1 MDRIF
6 ALVAATLAGAVIATQ
21 APTNAALGRSIG
33 DLRAVVVN
41 FLVGGIAI
49 VVVALAI
56 GGGLGGLGGISGDS
70 VRWHYLGGLAGAG
83 FVTVAVLTVR
93 PLGVT
98 LQTAAIIIGQLT
110 MAAVVDHYGLLG
122 VQVRPLTAAHAGG
135 LGLLAAGIAVLART

>member
-6 ALVAATLAGAVIATQ
+6 ALIAATLAGVVIATQ

-41 FLVGGIAI
+41 FVVGGIAI
-49 VVVALAI
+49 AVVALAI
-56 GGGLGGLGGISGDS
+56 GGGLGGISGDP

-83 FVTVAVLTVR
+83 FVTVAILTVR

-135 LGLLAAGIAVLART
+135 LGLLAAGVAVLAKT

>member
-6 ALVAATLAGAVIATQ
+6 ALVAATLAGAVVATQ
-21 APTNAALGRSIG
+21 SPTNAALGRTIG
-33 DLRAVVVN
+33 DLRAVVAN

-49 VVVALAI
+49 AVVALVI
-56 GGGLGGLGGISGDS
+56 GGGLGGLSGDP

-98 LQTAAIIIGQLT
+98 LQTAAIIAGQLA

-122 VQVRPLTAAHAGG
+122 VEVRPLTAAHAGG
-135 LGLLAAGIAVLART
+135 LGLLAAGVAVIAKT

>member
-6 ALVAATLAGAVIATQ
+6 ALVAAMLAGAVIATQ
-21 APTNAALGRSIG
+21 SPTNAALGRSIG

-49 VVVALAI
+49 VVVALVV
-56 GGGLGGLGGISGDS
+56 GGGLGGISGDP

-98 LQTAAIIIGQLT
+98 LQTAAIIIGQLA
-110 MAAVVDHYGLLG
+110 MAAIVDHYGLLG
-122 VQVRPLTAAHAGG
+122 VEVRPLTAVHAGG
-135 LGLLAAGIAVLART
+135 LGLLAAGVAILAKT

>member
-6 ALVAATLAGAVIATQ
+6 APVAATLAGAVIATQ
-21 APTNAALGRSIG
+21 SPTNAALGRSIG

-41 FLVGGIAI
+41 FLVGGLA
-49 VVVALAI
+49 VAAVALVI
-56 GGGLGGLGGISGDS
+56 GGGLGGLSGDP

-83 FVTVAVLTVR
+83 FVTVAVFTVR

-98 LQTAAIIIGQLT
+98 LQTAAIIVGQLS

-135 LGLLAAGIAVLART
+135 IGLLAAGVAILARA

>member
-1 MDRIF
+1 MDRII
-6 ALVAATLAGAVIATQ
+6 ALTAATLAGAVIATQ

-41 FLVGGIAI
+41 FAVGGLVVA
-49 VVVALAI
+49 VVALVV
-56 GGGLGGLGGISGDS
+56 GGGLGGLGGDP

-83 FVTVAVLTVR
+83 FVTVAVLTIA

-98 LQTAAIIIGQLT
+98 LQTAAIIVGQLT

-122 VQVRPLTAAHAGG
+122 VEVRPLTVAHAGG
-135 LGLLAAGIAVLART
+135 LGLLAAGVAILAKT

>member
-41 FLVGGIAI
+41 FLVGGLAI
-49 VVVALAI
+49 VVVALVI
-56 GGGLGGLGGISGDS
+56 GGGLGGISGDP

-83 FVTVAVLTVR
+83 FVTVAILTLR
-93 PLGVT
+93 PLGAT
-98 LQTAAIIIGQLT
+98 LQTAAIILGQLT

-135 LGLLAAGIAVLART
+135 LGLLAAGIAVLAKS

>member
-6 ALVAATLAGAVIATQ
+6 ALVAAMLAGAVIATQ

-33 DLRAVVVN
+33 DLRAVVAN
-41 FLVGGIAI
+41 FLVGGVAI
-49 VVVALAI
+49 VVVALII
-56 GGGLGGLGGISGDS
+56 GGGLGGLSGDP

-98 LQTAAIIIGQLT
+98 LQTGAIIVGQLSMAAI
-110 MAAVVDHYGLLG
+110 VDHYGLLG
-122 VQVRPLTAAHAGG
+122 VEVRPLTAAHAGG
-135 LGLLAAGIAVLART
+135 LGLLAAGVAILAKT

>member
-6 ALVAATLAGAVIATQ
+6 ALVAAMLAGAVIATQ

-49 VVVALAI
+49 VVVALII
-56 GGGLGGLGGISGDS
+56 GGGLGGISGDP

-83 FVTVAVLTVR
+83 FVTVAVITVR

-98 LQTAAIIIGQLT
+98 LQTAAIIIGQLA

-122 VQVRPLTAAHAGG
+122 VQVRPLSAAHAGG
-135 LGLLAAGIAVLART
+135 LGLLAAGVAVLAKT

>member
-21 APTNAALGRSIG
+21 SPTNAALGRSIG

-41 FLVGGIAI
+41 FLVGGLA
-49 VVVALAI
+49 VAAVALVI
-56 GGGLGGLGGISGDS
+56 GGGLGGLSGDP
-70 VRWHYLGGLAGAG
+70 VRWHYLGGLAGPG
-83 FVTVAVLTVR
+83 FVTVAVFTVR

-98 LQTAAIIIGQLT
+98 LQTAAIIVGQLS

-135 LGLLAAGIAVLART
+135 IGLLAAGVAILARA

>member
-33 DLRAVVVN
+33 ELRAVVVN
-41 FLVGGIAI
+41 FLVGGIVIALVA
-49 VVVALAI
+49 VVL
-56 GGGLGGLGGISGDS
+56 GGGLGGLSGDP

-83 FVTVAVLTVR
+83 FVTVAVLTIR

-98 LQTAAIIIGQLT
+98 LQTAAIIVGQLT
-110 MAAVVDHYGLLG
+110 MAAIVDHYGLLG
-122 VQVRPLTAAHAGG
+122 VHVRPLTAAHAGG
-135 LGLLAAGIAVLART
+135 LGLLAAGVAVIAKT

>member
-6 ALVAATLAGAVIATQ
+6 ALVAAMLAGAVIATQ

-49 VVVALAI
+49 VVVALII
-56 GGGLGGLGGISGDS
+56 GGGLGGISGDP

-98 LQTAAIIIGQLT
+98 LQTAAIIIGQLA

-122 VQVRPLTAAHAGG
+122 VQVRPLSAAHAGG
-135 LGLLAAGIAVLART
+135 LGLLAAGVAVLAKT

>member
-6 ALVAATLAGAVIATQ
+6 ALVAATLAGAVVATQ
-21 APTNAALGRSIG
+21 SPTNAALGRTIG
-33 DLRAVVVN
+33 DLRAVVAN

-49 VVVALAI
+49 AVVALVI
-56 GGGLGGLGGISGDS
+56 GGGLGGLSGDP

-98 LQTAAIIIGQLT
+98 LQTAAIIAGQLA

-135 LGLLAAGIAVLART
+135 LGLLAAGVAVIAKT

>member
-6 ALVAATLAGAVIATQ
+6 ALVAAMLAGAVIATQ

-49 VVVALAI
+49 VVVALII
-56 GGGLGGLGGISGDS
+56 GGGLGGISGDP

-93 PLGVT
+93 PLGIT
-98 LQTAAIIIGQLT
+98 LQTAAIIIGQLA
-110 MAAVVDHYGLLG
+110 MAAGVDHYGLLG
-122 VQVRPLTAAHAGG
+122 VQVRPLSAAHAGG
-135 LGLLAAGIAVLART
+135 LGLLAAGVAVLAKT

>member
-1 MDRIF
+1 M
-6 ALVAATLAGAVIATQ
+6 IATQ
-21 APTNAALGRSIG
+21 SPTNAALGRSIG

-49 VVVALAI
+49 VLVALVI
-56 GGGLGGLGGISGDS
+56 GGGLGGITGDS
-70 VRWHYLGGLAGAG
+70 VRWHYLGGLAGAA
-83 FVTVAVLTVR
+83 FVVVAVLTVR

-135 LGLLAAGIAVLART
+135 IGLLAAGVAVLARA

>member
-1 MDRIF
+1 MDRII
-6 ALVAATLAGAVIATQ
+6 ALTAATLAGAVIATQ

-33 DLRAVVVN
+33 DLRAVVMN
-41 FLVGGIAI
+41 FAVGGIAI
-49 VVVALAI
+49 AVVALLV
-56 GGGLGGLGGISGDS
+56 GGGLGGLGGDP

-83 FVTVAVLTVR
+83 FVTVAVLTIR

-98 LQTAAIIIGQLT
+98 LQTAAIIAGQLT

-135 LGLLAAGIAVLART
+135 LGLLAAGVAILAKT

>member
-21 APTNAALGRSIG
+21 SPTNAALGRSIG

-41 FLVGGIAI
+41 FLVGGLA
-49 VVVALAI
+49 VAAVALVI
-56 GGGLGGLGGISGDS
+56 GGGLGGLSGDP

-83 FVTVAVLTVR
+83 FVTVAVFTVR

-98 LQTAAIIIGQLT
+98 LQTAAIIVGQLS
-110 MAAVVDHYGLLG
+110 MAAIVDHYGLLG

-135 LGLLAAGIAVLART
+135 IGLLAAGVAILARA

>member
-1 MDRIF
+1 
-6 ALVAATLAGAVIATQ
+6 VIATQ
-21 APTNAALGRSIG
+21 SPTNAALGRSIG

-49 VVVALAI
+49 VVVALVI
-56 GGGLGGLGGISGDS
+56 GGGLGGMTGDS
-70 VRWHYLGGLAGAG
+70 VRWHYLGGLAGAA

-135 LGLLAAGIAVLART
+135 IGLLAAGVAVLARA

>member
-1 MDRIF
+1 MDRII
-6 ALVAATLAGAVIATQ
+6 ALTAATLAGAVIATQ

-41 FLVGGIAI
+41 FAVGGFAIAVVALLVGGG
-49 VVVALAI
+49 I
-56 GGGLGGLGGISGDS
+56 GGIGGDP

-83 FVTVAVLTVR
+83 FVTVAVLTIR

-98 LQTAAIIIGQLT
+98 LQTAAIIAGQLT

-122 VQVRPLTAAHAGG
+122 VQLRPLTAAHAGG
-135 LGLLAAGIAVLART
+135 LGLLAAGVAVLAKT

>member
-1 MDRIF
+1 MDRII
-6 ALVAATLAGAVIATQ
+6 ALTAATLAGAVIATQ
-21 APTNAALGRSIG
+21 APTNAALGRSLG

-41 FLVGGIAI
+41 FAVGGIAI
-49 VVVALAI
+49 AAVALLVGGGI
-56 GGGLGGLGGISGDS
+56 GGLGGDP

-83 FVTVAVLTVR
+83 FVTVAVLTIR

-98 LQTAAIIIGQLT
+98 LQTAAIIAGQLT

-135 LGLLAAGIAVLART
+135 LGLLAAGVAVIAKT

>member
-6 ALVAATLAGAVIATQ
+6 ALVAATLAGAVVATQ
-21 APTNAALGRSIG
+21 SPTNAALGRTIG
-33 DLRAVVVN
+33 DLRAVVAN

-49 VVVALAI
+49 AVVALAI
-56 GGGLGGLGGISGDS
+56 GGGLGGLSGDP

-98 LQTAAIIIGQLT
+98 LQTAAIIAGQLT

-122 VQVRPLTAAHAGG
+122 VEVRPLTAAHAGG
-135 LGLLAAGIAVLART
+135 LGLLAAGVAVIAKT

>member
-1 MDRIF
+1 MDRII
-6 ALVAATLAGAVIATQ
+6 ALTAATLAGAVIATQ

-41 FLVGGIAI
+41 FAVGGLA
-49 VVVALAI
+49 VAVVALVV
-56 GGGLGGLGGISGDS
+56 GGGLGGLGGDP

-83 FVTVAVLTVR
+83 FVTVAVLTIV

-98 LQTAAIIIGQLT
+98 LQTAAIIVGQLT

-122 VQVRPLTAAHAGG
+122 VEVRPLTVAHAGG
-135 LGLLAAGIAVLART
+135 LGVLAAGVAILAKT

>member
-6 ALVAATLAGAVIATQ
+6 AVVAATLAGAVIATQ

-33 DLRAVVVN
+33 DLRAVVAN

-49 VVVALAI
+49 ALVALAI
-56 GGGLGGLGGISGDS
+56 GGGLGGLSGDP

-98 LQTAAIIIGQLT
+98 LQTAAIIVGQLT

-122 VQVRPLTAAHAGG
+122 VEVRPLTLAHAGG
-135 LGLLAAGIAVLART
+135 LGLLAAGVAVIAKT

>member
-1 MDRIF
+1 
-6 ALVAATLAGAVIATQ
+6 VIATQ

-49 VVVALAI
+49 VVVALII
-56 GGGLGGLGGISGDS
+56 GGGLGGISGDP

-98 LQTAAIIIGQLT
+98 LQTAAIIIGQLA

-122 VQVRPLTAAHAGG
+122 VQVRPLSAAHAGG
-135 LGLLAAGIAVLART
+135 LGLLAAGVAVLAKT

>member
-1 MDRIF
+1 MDRII
-6 ALVAATLAGAVIATQ
+6 ALTAATLAGAVIATQ

-41 FLVGGIAI
+41 FVVGGIAI
-49 VVVALAI
+49 AVVALLVGGGI
-56 GGGLGGLGGISGDS
+56 GGLGGDP

-83 FVTVAVLTVR
+83 FVTVAVMTIR

-98 LQTAAIIIGQLT
+98 LQTAAIIAGQLT

-135 LGLLAAGIAVLART
+135 LGLLAAGVAVIAKT

>member
-1 MDRIF
+1 MDRII
-6 ALVAATLAGAVIATQ
+6 ALTAATLAGAVIATQ

-41 FLVGGIAI
+41 FAVGGIAI
-49 VVVALAI
+49 AAVALLV
-56 GGGLGGLGGISGDS
+56 GGGLGGLGGDP

-83 FVTVAVLTVR
+83 FVTVAVLTIR

-98 LQTAAIIIGQLT
+98 LQTAAIIAGQLT

-135 LGLLAAGIAVLART
+135 LGLLAAGVAVIAKT